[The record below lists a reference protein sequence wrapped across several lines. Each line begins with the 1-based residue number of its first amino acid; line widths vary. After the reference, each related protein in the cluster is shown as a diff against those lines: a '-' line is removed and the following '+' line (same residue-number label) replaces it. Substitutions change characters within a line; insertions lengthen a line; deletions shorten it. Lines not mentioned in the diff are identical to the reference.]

1 MPAYFTYITP
11 ECEKEAKK
19 HSELGEVQKLA
30 EKIDRTQEVGNL
42 SFFPRI
48 FRKKSLGK
56 SYRLII
62 GEVPYEGDVDARLL
76 IFWHIWPKSSPDYK
90 EFSRDSQSFEDN
102 FRQDCEQLTP
112 SLEEIWKEKLQS
124 APPEM
129 LPQELSQEE
138 QIFLWG
144 SRSSHHEQG
153 DWIILESETWIERTS
168 PQKSSSQ
175 NNLSTRLSDI
185 LSIVTQAVQNA
196 DNGDCNT
203 TFLEGENN
211 TAILYKALCD
221 EKVLFLIAP
230 LHANNQSDRQ
240 ELESAYHGVLTAT
253 EKSVLKRSS
262 WRSYPSLVLADVD
275 LWEHIQKADEKANLS
290 LSAEEAEVLQQSR
303 NGHYP
308 LFINGRP
315 GSGKST
321 ILQYLFAE
329 HLYDYLPLAD
339 ALQAPPLYLTYSQ
352 DLLETAYKNVK
363 AILTSNA
370 YHRLRDDAPAFEDID
385 ELVRTSFY
393 TLKDYLYG
401 LLPEDKKDELPE
413 RGYLRYPEFRLWY
426 EKTLGRD
433 ASLAGISAELA
444 WHVIRSY
451 IKGLSSDTGEY
462 LDDIAEFEEL
472 PGNKSVT
479 SDTFKSVSQQIWPRY
494 REWCQENAYWDDQD
508 LVRAVLTGWADKDID
523 VPEHVAVFCDEAQD
537 YSLNELRFIF
547 RLSLYARRRLTPDI
561 LNRLPFAFAGDPFQ
575 TLNPTGFDWDAI
587 RGNFGITMRELLYA
601 RRDHYPIVEPA
612 ELTFNYR
619 SSADIVQVCNFI
631 HLIRGLVFRKPGLK
645 PQDTWFREA
654 SRTPVYFDVD
664 SEVFRSMI
672 QSQQETVIILPC
684 QEGEEQRFVEN
695 DSFLATFG
703 LENGTIARNILSP
716 MRAKGLEYQRVVLY
730 KFGDACRSD
739 YPGLLALLDNGHNGP
754 TDREDSEQLLPLEYF
769 INRLYVAASRARKR
783 LIIVD
788 TIDGLEHFWQKF
800 FEKTDLQRWLN
811 DYRAFDGSDHW
822 QEKHI
827 GKIQPGRLD
836 DWEGDRDDPL
846 TLAEDF
852 ESRGIAN
859 KDTFLL
865 QRAAQNYRMSG
876 REGYA
881 RRCDAR
887 RLELEEK
894 FIEAGQIWQDLGEED
909 RAKSLYWKA
918 QAFDLLAAFNDHS
931 LQQRAAHFML
941 TRQDTSLQEV
951 RTLLVDIEQGLE
963 NHHIEPDK
971 GWRVVISALYQ
982 GLLNKSHEEDLQPFE
997 WERLWNRADRLHKKG
1012 LLERDEEVV
1021 QLHLRATPY
1030 PEKLGLLQKYKLPAS
1045 TMVDLYKQHL
1055 AEPLDET
1062 QVDIVFQALR
1072 TTEDDVA
1079 LESLVAQYPT
1089 EHRFAGMLAYYAQQR
1104 KDSARDW
1111 GRKML
1116 EYWVQN
1122 ARWDAA
1128 LDFVKGK
1135 RVKGLVSEHDA
1146 KSIRNYQWEKYEMDI
1161 PFIRLLSV
1169 SDALSQADTA
1179 HQNQV
1184 SRYLNDRLLK
1194 RPDFFS
1200 TQLTVQQAGG
1210 ALERA
1215 GKVMD
1220 CLEFYE
1226 MVFQHQTWP
1235 ASEEDQ
1241 QFARQRWL
1249 VCKGRQIGITDNDDR
1264 KRKIQKEINNR
1275 AREWQIDIAKLPTFP
1290 VVDVDAR
1297 PKPVAPKPVERTFSP
1312 DDDKTREPSQ
1322 KANALEDLLPD
1333 VKGTKNVD
1341 ALLQKGNTQQPPVA
1355 SANEEVDTPVP
1366 SPEPAPSLIK
1376 LQVMAGPR
1384 RFVIQLNRSR
1394 GKMTIREADE
1404 MEMVTLTAHDLGIQ
1418 GSDDDFSAQID
1429 TAKKFSSRAEYFVAP
1444 WNLTCV
1450 MRKTRRNRHI
1460 IYVDLFLGR
1469 GQSKSELLSLRL
1481 AE

>member
-30 EKIDRTQEVGNL
+30 EKINRTQEVGNL

-76 IFWHIWPKSSPDYK
+76 IFWHVWKKSSPDYK

-112 SLEEIWKEKLQS
+112 SLEKIWKEKLQS

-129 LPQELSQEE
+129 LPQEPSQEE

-144 SRSSHHEQG
+144 SRSSHEQD
-153 DWIILESETWIERTS
+153 DWIIFESETWIARTD
-168 PQKSSSQ
+168 PKKSSSQ
-175 NNLSTRLSDI
+175 DNLSTRLSDI

-196 DNGDCNT
+196 DNNDCDT
-203 TFLEGENN
+203 TFLAGENN
-211 TAILYKALCD
+211 TAILYRALCD
-221 EKVLFLIAP
+221 EKVFFLVAP
-230 LHANNQSDRQ
+230 LRANNQSDR
-240 ELESAYHGVLTAT
+240 EKLEVAYRNVLTAT
-253 EKSVLKRSS
+253 EKGILKRNS
-262 WRSYPSLVLADVD
+262 WRSYPGLVLADAD
-275 LWEHIQKADEKANLS
+275 LWEHIQKADERANLS

-303 NGHYP
+303 DGHYP

-352 DLLETAYKNVK
+352 DLLETAYKNVE
-363 AILTSNA
+363 AILKSNA

-385 ELVRTSFY
+385 ELVQASFY

-401 LLPEDKKDELPE
+401 LLPEDKKDGLPE

-426 EKTLGRD
+426 EKTFGRD

-462 LDDIAEFEEL
+462 LDDPAEFEEL

-479 SDTFKSVSQQIWPRY
+479 SSTFKSVSRQIWPRY
-494 REWCQENAYWDDQD
+494 REWCQEHLYWDDQD
-508 LVRAVLTGWADKDID
+508 LVRAVLTAWAEKEIE

-561 LNRLPFAFAGDPFQ
+561 LSRLPFAFAGDPFQ

-631 HLIRGLVFRKPGLK
+631 HLIRGLVFSKPGLK
-645 PQDTWFREA
+645 PQETWFRQA

-684 QEGEEQRFVEN
+684 QEGEEQHFVEN

-730 KFGDACRSD
+730 KFGDVCRSD
-739 YPGLLALLDNGHNGP
+739 YPGFLALLDNGP
-754 TDREDSEQLLPLEYF
+754 TGQEDSEQLLPFEYF

-788 TIDGLEHFWQKF
+788 TKDGLEHFWQKF
-800 FEKTDLQRWLN
+800 FEKTDLQRWL
-811 DYRAFDGSDHW
+811 DAYRALDGSDHW

-827 GKIQPGRLD
+827 GKIQPGRFD

-846 TLAEDF
+846 ALATDF

-865 QRAAQNYRMSG
+865 QRAAQNYRMAG
-876 REGYA
+876 RGGHA
-881 RRCDAR
+881 HRCDAL
-887 RLELEEK
+887 RLELDEK
-894 FIEAGQIWQDLGEED
+894 FIEAGQIWQDLGEKD
-909 RAKSLYWKA
+909 KAKNLYWKA
-918 QAFDLLAAFNDHS
+918 QAYDQLAAFNDHS

-941 TRQDTSLQEV
+941 TRQDTSLQDV
-951 RTLLVDIEQGLE
+951 HTLLVDVEQGLE
-963 NHHIEPDK
+963 DHHIEPDT
-971 GWRVVISALYQ
+971 GWRVVISTLYQ
-982 GLLNKSHEEDLQPFE
+982 DLLNKSHEEDLRPFE
-997 WERLWNRADRLHKKG
+997 WERLWHRAARLYKKG
-1012 LLERDEEVV
+1012 LLERDEEVI

-1030 PEKLGLLQKYKLPAS
+1030 PEKLNLLQKYKQPAAAI
-1045 TMVDLYKQHL
+1045 VALYKKRPD
-1055 AEPLDET
+1055 EPLTET
-1062 QVDIVFQALR
+1062 QVDIIFQALQ
-1072 TTEDDVA
+1072 TSEENDD
-1079 LESLVAQYPT
+1079 LEILVAHYPA
-1089 EHRFAGMLAYYAQQR
+1089 EHRFAGMLAYYARQR
-1104 KDSARDW
+1104 KETARAW
-1111 GRKML
+1111 GLRLL
-1116 EYWVQN
+1116 EYWVQKAN
-1122 ARWDAA
+1122 WDAA
-1128 LDFVKGK
+1128 LDFAKGK
-1135 RVKGLVSEHDA
+1135 RIKGLLDERDSKAV
-1146 KSIRNYQWEKYEMDI
+1146 RNYQWEKYEMDV

-1169 SDALSQADTA
+1169 SDTLSSAKPA
-1179 HQNQV
+1179 EQNQV
-1184 SRYLNDRLLK
+1184 SRYLSGTLLQK
-1194 RPDFFS
+1194 PDFFS
-1200 TQLTVQQAGG
+1200 RQLTVQQAGG

-1220 CLEFYE
+1220 CLKFYE
-1226 MVFQHQTWP
+1226 MIFEHQTWP

-1249 VCKGRQIGITDNDDR
+1249 VCKGRQIGITDSDNR
-1264 KRKIQKEINNR
+1264 KRKIQREIDDR
-1275 AREWQIDIAKLPTFP
+1275 ARAWQVDPTKLPTFP
-1290 VVDVDAR
+1290 DVDVEAR
-1297 PKPVAPKPVERTFSP
+1297 PKPVPPKPTERVFSP
-1312 DDDKTREPSQ
+1312 DDDETQTTSQ
-1322 KANALEDLLPD
+1322 KPNALEDLLRDEKSTRDVDELVEKGIPPQEPD
-1333 VKGTKNVD
+1333 T
-1341 ALLQKGNTQQPPVA
+1341 
-1355 SANEEVDTPVP
+1355 SAAEVDTSAQHPEAVP
-1366 SPEPAPSLIK
+1366 SVIK
-1376 LQVMAGPR
+1376 LQVMAGQR
-1384 RFVIQLNRSR
+1384 RFVIQLNRVR

-1418 GSDDDFSAQID
+1418 GSDDETIAQIE
-1429 TAKKFSSRAEYFVAP
+1429 TIRQSNFKAEYFINA

-1450 MRKTRRNRHI
+1450 LRKVRGRRRGQSER
-1460 IYVDLFLGR
+1460 IYVDLFIGR
-1469 GQSKSELLSLRL
+1469 GPSKFELLSLRL